1 MESSKI
7 IAHISVLRS
16 SYHKPVAN
24 TKKKGYILYNAIKI
38 GAPLFILPLFL
49 VLLLPHIIERERE
62 IKMEAG
68 VKFELV
74 FLAAKDNDSKR
85 KKTTRDK
92 KNSEVIDRSIPFSPG
107 HVTLIAAE
115 EDDGA
120 R

>member
-24 TKKKGYILYNAIKI
+24 TKKKGIYTLYNSIKI
-38 GAPLFILPLFL
+38 DAPLFFLPLFL
-49 VLLLPHIIERERE
+49 VLLLPRIIERERGT
-62 IKMEAG
+62 KMEAG

-85 KKTTRDK
+85 K
-92 KNSEVIDRSIPFSPG
+92 
-107 HVTLIAAE
+107 
-115 EDDGA
+115 
-120 R
+120 